1 MKMKKLLS
9 LLLSG
14 ALAFGLLAGCGGD
27 STTTTAPEETTP
39 AETTPAETTANEIT
53 VNIASEP
60 QTIDPALNSA
70 VDGAIMI
77 NHMFEGLMR
86 WVDSGVETAGSDGTC
101 TNAELSYG
109 QAESY
114 DKVTNE
120 DGTVTYTFHLRDGIM
135 WSDGQPVTASDF
147 VYSWQRLVDPA
158 TAADYSYMIDC
169 VKGASEIIYGTPVL
183 DANGNQEYVDADG
196 NVVAVELDAEG
207 NPVEALPEGVTAH
220 MEYADPS
227 TLAVSA
233 PDDQT
238 FVVTI
243 TSDLPYF
250 TEICAF
256 PATFPVREDIVSDAQ
271 WTYDPATYISNGA
284 YKMTSR
290 VTNSEIVMEPN
301 EHYYGV
307 EELGP
312 DKITFK
318 LMDDANAMLS
328 GFNSGE
334 LDFIEQMP
342 TDEVAGLLASG
353 DLKIVDYIGTYYV
366 CYQTQKAPFD
376 NPLVREAFTLAID
389 RTYIVE
395 QITQTGQVEAGG
407 FVPAGVYDAEG
418 ATGDDFRTV
427 GGDYYAPTD
436 ADYEANCE
444 RARELLAEAGYPNGE
459 GFPVVTYL
467 YNTDDSHKAVGE
479 ALQNMWQTVLGV
491 TVQLDNQEWATF
503 LQTRKDGDY
512 SIARNGWIA
521 DYNDPM
527 SFLDMWLTGGGNN
540 DAQYANPEYDALIQQ
555 AKASTDPAE
564 RMQLMHDAEDIII
577 GQDYALCPLYFYTQK
592 YMLADGITGMYYT
605 PLGYF
610 FFDHCTVS

>member
-1 MKMKKLLS
+1 MKKTKLLS

-14 ALAFGLLAGCGGD
+14 ALVFGLLAGCGGGTT
-27 STTTTAPEETTP
+27 STPAP
-39 AETTPAETTANEIT
+39 AETGSAAPESTAPATTANEIT

-135 WSDGQPVTASDF
+135 WSDGQPVTANDF
-147 VYSWQRLVDPA
+147 VFSWQRLVDPA

-169 VKGASEIIYGTPVL
+169 VVGANEIMYGTPT
-183 DANGNQEYVDADG
+183 GEYDADG
-196 NVVAVELDAEG
+196 NEII
-207 NPVEALPEGVTAH
+207 
-220 MEYADPS
+220 EYAEPS

-233 PDDQT
+233 PDDKT

-250 TEICAF
+250 TELCAF
-256 PATFPVREDIVSDAQ
+256 PATFPVREDIVSDSQ
-271 WTYDPATYISNGA
+271 WTYSPDTYISNGA

-301 EHYYGV
+301 EYYYGV
-307 EELGP
+307 DSLGP

-334 LDFIEQMP
+334 LDFIESMP

-366 CYQTQKAPFD
+366 CYQTQKEPFD
-376 NPLVREAFTLAID
+376 DPKVREAFTLAID

-467 YNTDDSHKAVGE
+467 YNTDDAHKAVGE

-527 SFLDMWLTGGGNN
+527 SFLDMWITGGGNN
-540 DAQYANPEYDALIQQ
+540 DAQYSNAEYDSLIQQ

-564 RMQLMHDAEDIII
+564 RMSLMHQAEDIII

-592 YMLADGITGMYYT
+592 YMLADDVQGMYYT

-610 FFDHCTVS
+610 FFDQCTRG

>member
-1 MKMKKLLS
+1 MKKTKLLS

-14 ALAFGLLAGCGGD
+14 ALVFGLLAGCGGGTT
-27 STTTTAPEETTP
+27 STPAP
-39 AETTPAETTANEIT
+39 AETGSAAPESTAPATTANEIT

-135 WSDGQPVTASDF
+135 WSDGQPVTANDF
-147 VYSWQRLVDPA
+147 VFSWQRLVSPE

-169 VKGASEIIYGTPVL
+169 VVNANAIMNGELEPSELG
-183 DANGNQEYVDADG
+183 
-196 NVVAVELDAEG
+196 
-207 NPVEALPEGVTAH
+207 
-220 MEYADPS
+220 
-227 TLAVSA
+227 VSA
-233 PDDQT
+233 PDDKT

-256 PATFPVREDIVSDAQ
+256 PATFPVREDIVSDSQ
-271 WTYDPATYISNGA
+271 WTYSPDTYISNGA

-301 EHYYGV
+301 EYYYGV
-307 EELGP
+307 DTLGP

-334 LDFIEQMP
+334 LDFIESMP

-366 CYQTQKAPFD
+366 CYQTQKEPFD
-376 NPLVREAFTLAID
+376 DPKVREAFTLAID

-540 DAQYANPEYDALIQQ
+540 DAQYSNAEYDSLIQQ

-564 RMQLMHDAEDIII
+564 RMSLMHQAEDIII

-592 YMLADGITGMYYT
+592 YMLADGIQGMYYT

-610 FFDHCTVS
+610 FFDQCTRG

>member
-1 MKMKKLLS
+1 MKKTKLLS

-14 ALAFGLLAGCGGD
+14 ALVFGLLAGCGGGTT
-27 STTTTAPEETTP
+27 STPAP
-39 AETTPAETTANEIT
+39 AETGSAAPESTAPATTANEIT

-135 WSDGQPVTASDF
+135 WSDGQPVTANDF
-147 VYSWQRLVDPA
+147 VFSWQRLVDPA

-169 VKGASEIIYGTPVL
+169 VVGANEIMYGTPT
-183 DANGNQEYVDADG
+183 GEYDADG
-196 NVVAVELDAEG
+196 NEII
-207 NPVEALPEGVTAH
+207 
-220 MEYADPS
+220 EYAEPS

-233 PDDQT
+233 PDDKT

-250 TEICAF
+250 TELCAF
-256 PATFPVREDIVSDAQ
+256 PATFPVREDIVSDSQ
-271 WTYDPATYISNGA
+271 WTYSPDTYISNGA

-301 EHYYGV
+301 EYYYGV
-307 EELGP
+307 DSLGP

-540 DAQYANPEYDALIQQ
+540 DAQYSNAEYDSLIQQ

-564 RMQLMHDAEDIII
+564 RMSLMHQAEDIII

-592 YMLADGITGMYYT
+592 YMLADDVQGMYYT

-610 FFDHCTVS
+610 FFDQCTRG

>member
-1 MKMKKLLS
+1 MKKRKLVS

-14 ALAFGLLAGCGGD
+14 ALVFGLLAGCGGGTT
-27 STTTTAPEETTP
+27 STPAP
-39 AETTPAETTANEIT
+39 AETGSAAPESTAPATTANEIT

-135 WSDGQPVTASDF
+135 WSDGQPVTANDF
-147 VYSWQRLVDPA
+147 VFSWQRLVDPA

-169 VKGASEIIYGTPVL
+169 VVGANEIMYGTPT
-183 DANGNQEYVDADG
+183 GEYDADG
-196 NVVAVELDAEG
+196 NEII
-207 NPVEALPEGVTAH
+207 
-220 MEYADPS
+220 EYAEPS

-233 PDDQT
+233 PDDKT

-250 TEICAF
+250 TELCAF
-256 PATFPVREDIVSDAQ
+256 PATFPVREDIVSDSQ
-271 WTYDPATYISNGA
+271 WTYSPDTYISNGA

-301 EHYYGV
+301 EYYYGV
-307 EELGP
+307 DTLGP

-334 LDFIEQMP
+334 LDFIESMP

-366 CYQTQKAPFD
+366 CYQTQKEPFD
-376 NPLVREAFTLAID
+376 DPKVREAFTLAID

-467 YNTDDSHKAVGE
+467 YNTDDSHKAVV
-479 ALQNMWQTVLGV
+479 AHRRRQQRRPVLQRRVRQ
-491 TVQLDNQEWATF
+491 
-503 LQTRKDGDY
+503 
-512 SIARNGWIA
+512 
-521 DYNDPM
+521 P
-527 SFLDMWLTGGGNN
+527 
-540 DAQYANPEYDALIQQ
+540 
-555 AKASTDPAE
+555 DPA
-564 RMQLMHDAEDIII
+564 
-577 GQDYALCPLYFYTQK
+577 GQGLHRSRRAHEPHAPGRGHHHRSGLRSVPPVL
-592 YMLADGITGMYYT
+592 LHPEVHAGRRRPGHVLH
-605 PLGYF
+605 PPGLLLL
-610 FFDHCTVS
+610 

>member
-1 MKMKKLLS
+1 MKKTKLLS

-14 ALAFGLLAGCGGD
+14 ALVFGLLAGCGGGTT
-27 STTTTAPEETTP
+27 STPAP
-39 AETTPAETTANEIT
+39 AETGSAAPESTAPATTANEIT

-86 WVDSGVETAGSDGTC
+86 WVNSGVETAGSDGTC
-101 TNAELSYG
+101 SNAELSYG

-147 VYSWQRLVDPA
+147 VFSWQRLVDPA

-169 VKGASEIIYGTPVL
+169 VVNANAIMNGELEPSELG
-183 DANGNQEYVDADG
+183 
-196 NVVAVELDAEG
+196 
-207 NPVEALPEGVTAH
+207 
-220 MEYADPS
+220 
-227 TLAVSA
+227 VSA
-233 PDDQT
+233 PDDKT

-250 TEICAF
+250 TELCAF
-256 PATFPVREDIVSDAQ
+256 PATFPVREDIVSNDQ

-301 EHYYGV
+301 EYYYGV
-307 EELGP
+307 DTLGP

-334 LDFIEQMP
+334 LDFIESMP

-353 DLKIVDYIGTYYV
+353 DLKIMDYIGTYYV
-366 CYQTQKAPFD
+366 CYQTQKEPFD
-376 NPLVREAFTLAID
+376 DPKVREAFTLAID

-540 DAQYANPEYDALIQQ
+540 DAQYSNAEYDSLIQQ

-564 RMQLMHDAEDIII
+564 RMSLMHQAEDIII

-592 YMLADGITGMYYT
+592 YMLADDVQGMYYT

-610 FFDHCTVS
+610 FFDQCTRS

>member
-1 MKMKKLLS
+1 MKKTKLLS

-14 ALAFGLLAGCGGD
+14 ALVFGLLAGCGGGTT
-27 STTTTAPEETTP
+27 STPAP
-39 AETTPAETTANEIT
+39 AETGSAAPESTAPATTANEIT

-114 DKVTNE
+114 DKVPNE

-135 WSDGQPVTASDF
+135 WSDGQPVTANDF
-147 VYSWQRLVDPA
+147 VFSWQRLVSPE

-169 VKGASEIIYGTPVL
+169 VVN
-183 DANGNQEYVDADG
+183 ANAIMNGE
-196 NVVAVELDAEG
+196 
-207 NPVEALPEGVTAH
+207 
-220 MEYADPS
+220 MDPS
-227 TLAVSA
+227 ELAVSA
-233 PDDQT
+233 PDEKT

-250 TEICAF
+250 TELCAF
-256 PATFPVREDIVSDAQ
+256 PATFPVREDIVSDSQ
-271 WTYDPATYISNGA
+271 WTYSPDTYISNGA

-301 EHYYGV
+301 EYYYGV
-307 EELGP
+307 DTLGP

-334 LDFIEQMP
+334 LDFIESMP

-366 CYQTQKAPFD
+366 CYQTQKEPFD
-376 NPLVREAFTLAID
+376 DPKVREAFTLAID

-459 GFPVVTYL
+459 GFPVGTYL

-540 DAQYANPEYDALIQQ
+540 DAQYSNAEYDSLIQQ

-564 RMQLMHDAEDIII
+564 RMSLMHQAEDIII

-592 YMLADGITGMYYT
+592 YMLADDVQGMYYT

-610 FFDHCTVS
+610 FFDQCTRG

>member
-1 MKMKKLLS
+1 MKKTKQLS

-14 ALAFGLLAGCGGD
+14 ALAFGLLAGCGGG
-27 STTTTAPEETTP
+27 TASTP
-39 AETTPAETTANEIT
+39 APSESGTPSTDSSGEAFELT

-86 WVDSGVETAGSDGTC
+86 WEDSGTETVGSNGTC
-101 TNAELSYG
+101 TNAQLGYG

-120 DGTVTYTFHLRDGIM
+120 DGTVTYTFHLRDGIK
-135 WSDGQPVTASDF
+135 WSDGQDVTANDF
-147 VYSWQRLVDPA
+147 VFSWQRLVDPA

-169 VKGASEIIYGTPVL
+169 VVGASEIIYGTPVL

-196 NVVAVELDAEG
+196 NVVEVALDADG

-220 MEYADPS
+220 IAYADPS
-227 TLAVSA
+227 TLSVSA
-233 PDDQT
+233 PDDKT

-256 PATFPVREDIVSDAQ
+256 PATFPVREDIVSNDQ

-284 YKMTSR
+284 YRMTSR

-301 EHYYGV
+301 ENYYGV
-307 EELGP
+307 DSLGP

-318 LMDDANAMLS
+318 LMDDNNAMLS

-334 LDFIEQMP
+334 LDFIESMP

-353 DLKIVDYIGTYYV
+353 DLKIVDYIGTYYA

-376 NPLVREAFTLAID
+376 DPLVRQAFTLAVD

-407 FVPAGVYDAEG
+407 YVPAGVYDAAG

-444 RARELLAEAGYPNGE
+444 KARELLAEAGYPNGE

-467 YNTDDSHKAVGE
+467 YNTDDSHKAVAE
-479 ALQNMWQTVLGV
+479 ALQNMWQTQLGV

-555 AKASTDPAE
+555 AKAATDPAE
-564 RMQLMHDAEDIII
+564 RMELMHQAENILV
-577 GQDYALCPLYFYTQK
+577 GQDWVVNPLYFYTQK
-592 YMLADGITGMYYT
+592 YMLADGIQGMYYT

-610 FFDHCTVS
+610 FFDKCTQS

>member
-27 STTTTAPEETTP
+27 STTTAPEETTP

-101 TNAELSYG
+101 TNAQLSYG

-120 DGTVTYTFHLRDGIM
+120 DGTVTYTFHLRDGIK

-169 VKGASEIIYGTPVL
+169 VVGASEIIYGTSTGEV
-183 DANGNQEYVDADG
+183 
-196 NVVAVELDAEG
+196 DAEG
-207 NPVEALPEGVTAH
+207 NEII
-220 MEYADPS
+220 EYAEPS

-307 EELGP
+307 EDLGP

-334 LDFIEQMP
+334 LDFIENMP

-366 CYQTQKAPFD
+366 CYQTQKEPFD
-376 NPLVREAFTLAID
+376 DPLVREAFTLAID

-540 DAQYANPEYDALIQQ
+540 DAQYSNAEYDAKIQA

>member
-1 MKMKKLLS
+1 MKKTKQLS

-14 ALAFGLLAGCGGD
+14 ALAFGLLAGCGG
-27 STTTTAPEETTP
+27 STTSTP
-39 AETTPAETTANEIT
+39 APTESGAPSTDASGEAFELTI
-53 VNIASEP
+53 NIASEP

-70 VDGAIMI
+70 VDGAIMTS
-77 NHMFEGLMR
+77 HMFEGLMR
-86 WVDSGVETAGSDGTC
+86 WEDSGVETAGSDGTC
-101 TNAELSYG
+101 TNAQLGYG

-114 DKVTNE
+114 DKENNE
-120 DGTVTYTFHLRDGIM
+120 DGTVTYTFHLRDGIK
-135 WSDGQPVTASDF
+135 WSDGQDVTASDF
-147 VYSWQRLVDPA
+147 VFSWQRLVNPE

-169 VKGASEIIYGTPVL
+169 VVNANEIM
-183 DANGNQEYVDADG
+183 NGEK
-196 NVVAVELDAEG
+196 
-207 NPVEALPEGVTAH
+207 
-220 MEYADPS
+220 DPS
-227 TLAVSA
+227 ELAVSA
-233 PDDQT
+233 PDDKT

-256 PATFPVREDIVSDAQ
+256 PATFPVREDIVSDSQ
-271 WTYDPATYISNGA
+271 WTYSPDTYISNGA

-290 VTNSEIVMEPN
+290 VTNSEIVMEKN
-301 EHYYGV
+301 EYYYGV
-307 EELGP
+307 DTLGP

-334 LDFIEQMP
+334 LDFIESMP

-376 NPLVREAFTLAID
+376 DPRVRQAFTLAVD

-407 FVPAGVYDAEG
+407 YVPAGVYDAEG

-444 RARELLAEAGYPNGE
+444 KARELLAEAGYPNGE

-467 YNTDDSHKAVGE
+467 YNTDDSHKAVAE
-479 ALQNMWQTVLGV
+479 ALQNMWQTQLGV

-540 DAQYANPEYDALIQQ
+540 DAQYSNADYDALIQQ
-555 AKASTDPAE
+555 AKATADPAE
-564 RMQLMHDAEDIII
+564 RMELMHQAEDILV
-577 GQDYALCPLYFYTQK
+577 GQDWVVNPLYFYTQK
-592 YMLADGITGMYYT
+592 YMLADGIQGMYYT

-610 FFDHCTVS
+610 FFDHCTQG

>member
-1 MKMKKLLS
+1 MKKTKQLS

-14 ALAFGLLAGCGGD
+14 ALAFGLLAGCGGG
-27 STTTTAPEETTP
+27 TASTP
-39 AETTPAETTANEIT
+39 APTESGAPSTDASGEAFELT

-86 WVDSGVETAGSDGTC
+86 WVDSGAETVGSDGTC

-114 DKVTNE
+114 DKVSNE
-120 DGTVTYTFHLRDGIM
+120 DGTVTYTFHLRDGIK
-135 WSDGQPVTASDF
+135 WSDGQDVTAQDF
-147 VYSWQRLVDPA
+147 VFSWQRLVNPE

-169 VKGASEIIYGTPVL
+169 VVN
-183 DANGNQEYVDADG
+183 ANAIMNGE
-196 NVVAVELDAEG
+196 
-207 NPVEALPEGVTAH
+207 
-220 MEYADPS
+220 MDPS
-227 TLAVSA
+227 ELGVSA
-233 PDDQT
+233 PDDKT

-256 PATFPVREDIVSDAQ
+256 PATFPVREDIVSDSQ
-271 WTYDPATYISNGA
+271 WTYSPDTYISNGA

-301 EHYYGV
+301 ENYYGV
-307 EELGP
+307 DTLGP
-312 DKITFK
+312 TKITFK

-334 LDFIEQMP
+334 LDFIESMP

-376 NPLVREAFTLAID
+376 DPRVRQAFTLAVD
-389 RTYIVE
+389 RTYIVN

-407 FVPAGVYDAEG
+407 YVPAGVYDAAG

-444 RARELLAEAGYPNGE
+444 KARELLAEAGYPNGE

-467 YNTDDSHKAVGE
+467 YNTDDSHKAVAE
-479 ALQNMWQTVLGV
+479 ALQNMWQTQLGV

-540 DAQYANPEYDALIQQ
+540 DAQYSNPDYDALIQQ
-555 AKASTDPAE
+555 AKAATDPAE
-564 RMQLMHDAEDIII
+564 RMELMHQAENMLV
-577 GQDYALCPLYFYTQK
+577 GQDWVVNPLYFYTQK
-592 YMLADGITGMYYT
+592 YMLADGIQGMYYT

-610 FFDHCTVS
+610 FFDHCTQG

>member
-1 MKMKKLLS
+1 MKKTKLLS

-14 ALAFGLLAGCGGD
+14 ALVFGLLAGCGGGTT
-27 STTTTAPEETTP
+27 STPAP
-39 AETTPAETTANEIT
+39 AETGSAAPESTAPATTANEIT

-86 WVDSGVETAGSDGTC
+86 WEDSGTETVGSNGTC
-101 TNAELSYG
+101 TNAQLGYG

-114 DKVTNE
+114 DKGTNE
-120 DGTVTYTFHLRDGIM
+120 DGTVTYTFHLRDGIK
-135 WSDGQPVTASDF
+135 WSDGQDVTANDF
-147 VYSWQRLVDPA
+147 VFSWQRLVDPA

-169 VKGASEIIYGTPVL
+169 VVNANAIMNGEMEPSE
-183 DANGNQEYVDADG
+183 
-196 NVVAVELDAEG
+196 
-207 NPVEALPEGVTAH
+207 
-220 MEYADPS
+220 
-227 TLAVSA
+227 LAVSA
-233 PDDQT
+233 PDDKT

-250 TEICAF
+250 TELCAF
-256 PATFPVREDIVSDAQ
+256 PATFPVREDIVSESQ

-301 EHYYGV
+301 EYYYGV
-307 EELGP
+307 DTLGP

-334 LDFIEQMP
+334 LDFIETMP

-366 CYQTQKAPFD
+366 CYQTQKEPFD
-376 NPLVREAFTLAID
+376 DPKVREAFTLAID

-555 AKASTDPAE
+555 AKAATDPAE
-564 RMQLMHDAEDIII
+564 RMELMHQAENILV
-577 GQDYALCPLYFYTQK
+577 GQDWVVNPLYFYTQK
-592 YMLADGITGMYYT
+592 YMLADGIQGMYYT

-610 FFDHCTVS
+610 FFDKCTQS

>member
-1 MKMKKLLS
+1 MKKTKLLS

-14 ALAFGLLAGCGGD
+14 ALVFGLLAGCGGGTT
-27 STTTTAPEETTP
+27 STPAP
-39 AETTPAETTANEIT
+39 AETGSAAPESTAPATTANEIT

-147 VYSWQRLVDPA
+147 VFSWQRLVSPE

-169 VKGASEIIYGTPVL
+169 VVN
-183 DANGNQEYVDADG
+183 ANAIMNGE
-196 NVVAVELDAEG
+196 
-207 NPVEALPEGVTAH
+207 
-220 MEYADPS
+220 MDPS
-227 TLAVSA
+227 ELAVSA
-233 PDDQT
+233 PDDKT

-250 TEICAF
+250 TELCAF
-256 PATFPVREDIVSDAQ
+256 PATFPVREDIVSDSQ
-271 WTYDPATYISNGA
+271 WTYSPDTYISNGA

-301 EHYYGV
+301 EYYYGV
-307 EELGP
+307 DTLGP

-334 LDFIEQMP
+334 LDFIESMP

-366 CYQTQKAPFD
+366 CYQTQKEPFD
-376 NPLVREAFTLAID
+376 DPKVREAFTLAID

-459 GFPVVTYL
+459 GFPVVEYL
-467 YNTDDSHKAVGE
+467 YNTNDGHKKIAE
-479 ALQNMWQTVLGV
+479 ALQNMWKTVLGV

-540 DAQYANPEYDALIQQ
+540 DAQYSNAEYDSLIQQ

-564 RMQLMHDAEDIII
+564 RMSLMHQAEDIII

-592 YMLADGITGMYYT
+592 YMLADDVQGMYYT

-610 FFDHCTVS
+610 FFDQCTRG